1 MSFLANSLLVTETN
15 DSPNHGDRKVG
26 RVDAIILHY
35 TGMASAE
42 AALQRLCDPASQVS
56 AHYVILED
64 GRIIQLVP
72 EYRRAWHAGQSSWA
86 NDRDLNSASIGIE
99 IVHPGHEGVAE
110 GVALAYPPVQID
122 AVIAL
127 CKDITARHQIP
138 QHRILAHSDIAPDR
152 KIDPGE
158 FFPWDRLAAEGVGH
172 YVVPRPIEDG
182 PRLERG
188 VHGIEVEKLQALLA
202 MYGYGIRVSNLYG
215 PRTENVVRAFQRHFR
230 PERVDG
236 IADPST
242 IETLRALLAAL
253 PRYQPI
259 PQPSRSF
266 PTA

>member
-1 MSFLANSLLVTETN
+1 
-15 DSPNHGDRKVG
+15 
-26 RVDAIILHY
+26 
-35 TGMASAE
+35 
-42 AALQRLCDPASQVS
+42 
-56 AHYVILED
+56 VILED
-64 GRIIQLVP
+64 GRIVQLVP

-99 IVHPGHEGVAE
+99 IVHPGHEGVAAGE
-110 GVALAYPPVQID
+110 VLAYPSAQID

-127 CKDITARHQIP
+127 CKDIIARHQIP
-138 QHRILAHSDIAPDR
+138 SHRILAHSDIAPDR

-158 FFPWDRLAAEGVGH
+158 FFPWERLAAEGVGH
-172 YVVPRPIEDG
+172 YVVPHPIEEG

-230 PERVDG
+230 PARVDG
-236 IADPST
+236 IADQST

-253 PRYQPI
+253 PR
-259 PQPSRSF
+259 
-266 PTA
+266 